1 MPRADAACGFSH
13 RRVGLAQASPLT
25 ASPSGLSFGTI
36 FHGVES
42 VMRPVR
48 WVHGLG
54 LLAATLLLGCATAA
68 NAQTTLRAISFIPKN
83 DPVLAMANTF
93 VSTVNSK
100 LSGKVRINYVGG
112 PEVITRFQQVEALR
126 TGVVDVVFTPSG
138 DYQDQVPTSPAF
150 VLSKISPS
158 EERKSG
164 FYDFMVEEH
173 AKRLNVRYLGRVQVS
188 PFYLWTKKD
197 PKSLADLSGLKMR
210 SGVLYDRLM
219 REFGMVPVTI
229 NAPEVY
235 TALQSGI
242 VDGFGWPVTGPLK
255 RGWLESTKYVV
266 DLPFYPA
273 SNVVA
278 LMNLDKWKALPKE
291 TQDALTALTAD
302 FEPLMVK
309 HFDDENTTEWKAIGS
324 KVTKVKFSD
333 AENKRYLDAAYDVE
347 WKALQDR
354 AADAVAQLRKM
365 TGN

>member
-1 MPRADAACGFSH
+1 MRFV
-13 RRVGLAQASPLT
+13 RRWFWLGPLA
-25 ASPSGLSFGTI
+25 I
-36 FHGVES
+36 
-42 VMRPVR
+42 
-48 WVHGLG
+48 
-54 LLAATLLLGCATAA
+54 AATLAA
-68 NAQTTLRAISFIPKN
+68 SSASAQTTLRAVGFIPKN
-83 DPVLAMANTF
+83 DPVLVMANTW
-93 VSTVNSK
+93 VSEVNRK
-100 LSGKVRINYVGG
+100 LSGKLRINYVGG
-112 PEVITRFQQVEALR
+112 PEVITRFQQTEAMR
-126 TGVVDVVFTPSG
+126 TGVLDIIFLPSG

-150 VLSKISPS
+150 VLSKLSPS

-173 AKRLNVRYLGRVQVS
+173 AKRLNAHYIGRVQIS
-188 PFYLWTKKD
+188 PFYLWTKKE
-197 PKSLADLSGLKMR
+197 PKTLADLKGLKMR

-219 REFGMVPVTI
+219 REFGMVAVTI

-235 TALQSGI
+235 TALGSGI

-255 RGWLESTKYVV
+255 RGWLDTVKYVI

-291 TQDALTALTAD
+291 TQDALTSLTVE
-302 FEPLMVK
+302 FEPTMVK
-309 HFDDENTTEWKAIGS
+309 HFNDEQDNEWKAIGS

-333 AENKRYLDAAYDVE
+333 AENALYLNAAYNVE

-354 AADAVAQLRKM
+354 APDAVARLRTM

>member
-1 MPRADAACGFSH
+1 
-13 RRVGLAQASPLT
+13 
-25 ASPSGLSFGTI
+25 
-36 FHGVES
+36 
-42 VMRPVR
+42 MRPVHPLL
-48 WVHGLG
+48 WLG
-54 LLAATLLLGCATAA
+54 SLALAALISVSAH
-68 NAQTTLRAISFIPKN
+68 AQTTLRAVGFIPKN
-83 DPVLAMANTF
+83 DPVLAMANAW
-93 VSTVNSK
+93 VNEVNTK
-100 LSGKVRINYVGG
+100 LAGKLRVNYVGG
-112 PEVITRFQQVEALR
+112 SEVITRFQQPEALR
-126 TGVVDVVFTPSG
+126 TGVIDIIFTPSG
-138 DYQDQVPTSPAF
+138 DYQDQVKTSPAF

-173 AKRLNVRYLGRVQVS
+173 AKHLNAHYLGRVQVS

-197 PKSLADLSGLKMR
+197 PKTLADLGGLKMR

-219 REFGMVPVTI
+219 RQFGMVPVTI

-235 TALQSGI
+235 TALGSGI

-255 RGWLESTKYVV
+255 RGWLDTVKYVI

-291 TQDALTALTAD
+291 TQDVLTLLTVE
-302 FEPLMVK
+302 FEPKMVK
-309 HFDDENTTEWKAIGS
+309 HFDDENESEWKAIGS
-324 KVTKVKFSD
+324 KVTKVKFPD

-354 AADAVAQLRKM
+354 AADAVPKLRAM